1 MKVKL
6 PLTGLAVRS
15 CAATALLSA
24 VFAVLLAGCA
34 GKNVEAEKA
43 PQVQLGEFSSADE
56 NTALGVARIFAG
68 AFEKSLVS
76 GEFKHLVPYLPGAAK
91 FTAADFNRMRG
102 ALHQLYGTPQKLTYA
117 TSLNQGKLRDMLWKI
132 TFVRQS
138 TSGGTEEVRE
148 ILLCVRIF
156 REPGKQPAIAGFSL
170 KRF

>member
-1 MKVKL
+1 MTTVW
-6 PLTGLAVRS
+6 TVRS
-15 CAATALLSA
+15 CAVTALLSA

-34 GKNVEAEKA
+34 GKNVEAEKT

-56 NTALGVARIFAG
+56 NTALGVARVFAG

-76 GEFKHLVPYLPGAAK
+76 GEFKHLVPYLPGTAK

-102 ALHQLYGTPQKLTYA
+102 TLLQLYGTPQKLTYA
-117 TSLNQGKLRDMLWKI
+117 ASLNQGKLRDMLWKV
-132 TFVRQS
+132 TFVRQN
-138 TSGGTEEVRE
+138 TPGVPGEIRE

-156 REPGKQPAIAGFSL
+156 REPGKQPAIAGFFL